1 MKIVATIKDIAQRA
15 GVSVST
21 ASRALNDNPRISQAT
36 RLKVKQVASELNYQ
50 PNYNAQ
56 NLTRGNRT
64 WWGWY
69 FQ

>member
-1 MKIVATIKDIAQRA
+1 MRRVATIKDIAQRA

-36 RLKVKQVASELNYQ
+36 RLKVKQVANELNYQ

-56 NLTRGNRT
+56 NLTRGSRT

-69 FQ
+69 SR